1 MLAGGPNHSSSS
13 VVIGSVLFV
22 CVPFICLVLASIF
35 FRTLAYMGWQLVTYN
50 AEFVAGSE
58 VVRVSIGAL
67 GTTNLL
73 EDCI

>member
-35 FRTLAYMGWQLVTYN
+35 FRTLVYVGWQLVTYN

-58 VVRVSIGAL
+58 VVHVSIGAL
-67 GTTNLL
+67 ETMNLL

>member
-22 CVPFICLVLASIF
+22 CVPFVCLVLASIF

-67 GTTNLL
+67 EMMNLL

>member
-22 CVPFICLVLASIF
+22 CIPFVCLVLASIF
-35 FRTLAYMGWQLVTYN
+35 FRTLAYVGWQLVTYN

-58 VVRVSIGAL
+58 VVCVSIGAL
-67 GTTNLL
+67 ETMNLL